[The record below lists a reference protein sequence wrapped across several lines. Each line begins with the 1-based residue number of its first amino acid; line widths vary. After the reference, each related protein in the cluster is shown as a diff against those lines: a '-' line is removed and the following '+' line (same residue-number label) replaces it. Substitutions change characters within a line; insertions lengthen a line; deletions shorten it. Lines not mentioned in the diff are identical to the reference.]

1 MGFLDN
7 MTKTISDAG
16 QGAIKKGK
24 EMADVAKF
32 NSLISDEE
40 KKVTGIYEQI
50 GRRYVEVCG
59 DAPVEAVS
67 ALVDELKASN
77 AKIEE
82 YRNTLKELKGV
93 SNCPKCGAEVP
104 NNSLFCAA
112 CGNKMAEPANEA
124 AAEAAQEVLHC
135 TACGAVIAQG
145 SRFCTTCGNPVA

>member
-32 NSLISDEE
+32 NSLIADEE

-59 DAPVEAVS
+59 DSPVEAVA
-67 ALVDELKASN
+67 ALLDALKASN

-82 YRNTLKELKGV
+82 YRNSLLELKGV
-93 SNCPKCGAEVP
+93 SNCPNCGAEVP
-104 NNSLFCAA
+104 NNSLFCAV

-124 AAEAAQEVLHC
+124 AEGAEDVLHC
-135 TACGAVIAQG
+135 VACGAVIAQG
-145 SRFCTTCGNPVA
+145 SRFCTTCGKPVA

>member
-16 QGAIKKGK
+16 QGALKKGK
-24 EMADVAKF
+24 EMADVAKY
-32 NSLISDEE
+32 NSMISDEE

-50 GRRYVEVCG
+50 GRRYVETCG

-67 ALVDELKASN
+67 ALLDELKACN

-104 NNSLFCAA
+104 NNSQFCAA
-112 CGNKMAEPANEA
+112 CGNKMAEQVVEEKEA
-124 AAEAAQEVLHC
+124 AADVLHC
-135 TACGAVIAQG
+135 TECGAVIAQG
-145 SRFCTTCGNPVA
+145 SRFCTTCGKPVA